1 MKRNTSLPSWV
12 TVFLVLFFSV
22 LSGTSAVAQSNNAVV
37 NSFVDG
43 LRKEFM
49 ADKTM
54 NVKSVEFKG
63 KVLVVDSY
71 GNGDSFDLY
80 YEVLEATK
88 KFMSDH
94 KRELPAEYK
103 EILNALEKEG
113 ISFRISISDASSGK
127 RYDVDYTAQQ
137 FISSYML
144 DDMGDA
150 DKLTNELFA
159 YIPFEKV
166 VAIMNS
172 ATQNSGVSFSC
183 ENGRLYIVTEIPA
196 GDYVPL
202 KQIYDHNPHSFVE
215 MMKDGMLQSMTADE
229 STKVFIDLAHSNGY
243 RLSVRFACQ
252 GYESISFDIE

>member
-12 TVFLVLFFSV
+12 KVFLVLFFSV

-150 DKLTNELFA
+150 AKLTNELFA

-183 ENGRLYIVTEIPA
+183 ENGRLYMVTEIPA
-196 GDYVPL
+196 GDYV
-202 KQIYDHNPHSFVE
+202 HNQHSFVE
-215 MMKDGMLQSMTADE
+215 MMKDGMLQSMNADE